1 MDSLIS
7 VPFAAPLYGIAEF
20 QSGMGEAEG
29 EAAGEAEGYSVMQK
43 GLFFVVILACVA
55 LYLRVTAKKANRVPE
70 KSMV

>member
-1 MDSLIS
+1 VDSLIS

-29 EAAGEAEGYSVMQK
+29 EAEGYSAMQK